1 MYICKKFEIMAQR
14 VRYPIGQQSF
24 EELRER
30 DCLYV
35 DKTRFIDEIVGSG
48 GQYYFLGRPRRF
60 GKSLFLDTIKCFFEV
75 KRHLFKDLY
84 ADTMDWDWEWEP
96 YPVLKLDL
104 NTEKYDTS
112 EALDG
117 VIGNLLI

>member
-1 MYICKKFEIMAQR
+1 MAQR

-84 ADTMDWDWEWEP
+84 ADTMDWEWEP